1 MEREEKH
8 PLQDGTQRRGWGV
21 PVAVTTRP
29 LTRADVVAAQ
39 SRGAAR
45 ATPTVAR
52 LELELLREMAGSGM
66 EEDPRTSELRETPIN
81 FSGWQGSSERQG
93 AHARMQEPRQ
103 AMGCARRGI
112 TCDGLGKAIA
122 EVWSALHRSR
132 ENWGCQGE
140 HTSFWHD
147 NQIGY
152 ERVNKGLFCLTFLI

>member
-1 MEREEKH
+1 MTREQYAPRCACEDAGTA
-8 PLQDGTQRRGWGV
+8 PGDGG
-21 PVAVTTRP
+21 
-29 LTRADVVAAQ
+29 
-39 SRGAAR
+39 
-45 ATPTVAR
+45 
-52 LELELLREMAGSGM
+52 
-66 EEDPRTSELRETPIN
+66 
-81 FSGWQGSSERQG
+81 
-93 AHARMQEPRQ
+93 
-103 AMGCARRGI
+103 ARRGI

>member
-52 LELELLREMAGSGM
+52 LELELLREMAGSGV
-66 EEDPRTSELRETPIN
+66 EEDPHRRIARDAGQFQRMTGEQCAPRCPREDTRTAP
-81 FSGWQGSSERQG
+81 GYGG
-93 AHARMQEPRQ
+93 
-103 AMGCARRGI
+103 ARRGI

-152 ERVNKGLFCLTFLI
+152 ERVNKRLFCLTFLI